1 MDQIKT
7 KVVKINEAYRRMREE
22 ELSFSLEDRNRPQT
36 LTDED
41 RKVLEEAAAV
51 IRNGGLAAFP
61 TETVYGLG
69 ANALDEKAAKKIY
82 EAKGRPSDNPLI
94 AHIADLDGLKPQTDW
109 I

>member
-69 ANALDEKAAKKIY
+69 ATRWTRRRLRRFTRRRDALLTI
-82 EAKGRPSDNPLI
+82 R
-94 AHIADLDGLKPQTDW
+94 
-109 I
+109 